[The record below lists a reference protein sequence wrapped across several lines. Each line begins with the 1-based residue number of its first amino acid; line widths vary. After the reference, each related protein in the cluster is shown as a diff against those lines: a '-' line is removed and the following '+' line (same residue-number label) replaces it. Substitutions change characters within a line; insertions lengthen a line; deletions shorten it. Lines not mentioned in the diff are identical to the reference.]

1 MTTRARSVV
10 TLLLLVAILAIAA
23 ALNSFLPQGELGSMM
38 PVSPIPKWQLALGGA
53 GITAALYGVLGF
65 LGLILWRS
73 LSFPDIWDE
82 AVTNRQRFL
91 VPAIVGGVLG
101 VVLIVADLI
110 FSPINGIGRLIHPP
124 FPTSLVASISAGI
137 GEEMM
142 FRLFFISFWTW
153 LVGKLILRG
162 RGLMIVF
169 WVVSVLSALAFAAGH
184 LPSLMIIYG
193 VSNPAQFSP
202 VLLLQIFLLSGL
214 ISIFAAYY
222 FRKYGYLAAVGVHFW
237 TDVIWHT
244 VWGLF

>member
-10 TLLLLVAILAIAA
+10 TLLLLVAVLAIAA

-38 PVSPIPKWQLALGGA
+38 PASPIPKWQLALGGA
-53 GITAALYGVLGF
+53 GITAVLYGVLGF

-73 LSFPDIWDE
+73 LRFPDIWDE

-137 GEEMM
+137 GEEIL

-153 LVGKLILRG
+153 LVGKIILRG
-162 RGLMIVF
+162 RGLAIVF

-184 LPSLMIIYG
+184 LPSLMFIYG
-193 VSNPAQFSP
+193 VSNPSQFSP
-202 VLLLQIFLLSGL
+202 VLLLQIFLLNGL
-214 ISIFAAYY
+214 IAIFAAYY

-237 TDVIWHT
+237 TDIIWHT
-244 VWGLF
+244 IWGLF